1 MLPFGNGLLGAVG
14 PYALPIA
21 AQSYTGSST
30 VTSAVL
36 SSLGAQAGD
45 MCLIGGTPGRQAPTI
60 NGTALPVVGYYLYWK
75 VLTTADLSFPV
86 VCSNGDFILDI
97 YRGPSS
103 FALVGNQL
111 ALTTGLNSLPGLI
124 KNQKHMGLVALGGG
138 QNGSN
143 AIRRPQNPVVWPVA
157 VNFSRVFLSTYYM
170 SFTHLIPRLNAPIAD
185 NVPITWLANFGTGSG
200 NPDLITIIELR
211 R

>member
-1 MLPFGNGLLGAVG
+1 MLPFGNGLLGAAG

-45 MCLIGGTPGRQAPTI
+45 MCLIGGSPGRDAPTI
-60 NGTALPVVGYYLYWK
+60 NGTALPVMGYYLYWK
-75 VLTTADLSFPV
+75 VLIAADLAYPV

-97 YRGPSS
+97 YRGPTSIS
-103 FALVGNQL
+103 LVGNQV
-111 ALTTGLNSLPGLI
+111 TTTPGTNSMPGLV
-124 KNQKHMGLVALGGG
+124 KSLKHMGLVALGGG
-138 QNGSN
+138 QNN
-143 AIRRPQNPVVWPVA
+143 TNVIRRPQNPVAWPVA
-157 VNFSRVFLSTYYM
+157 VTFSRVFASSMYM
-170 SFTHLIPRLNAPIAD
+170 TFTHLLPRLNYPIAD
-185 NVPITWLANFGTGSG
+185 NVPITWNTNVSNSIA
-200 NPDLITIIELR
+200 DIMTIIELR